1 MQETH
6 SMATELHKKDLEII
20 EEKFQLRIKTSY
32 IEISEHEGIVRE
44 LQARERD
51 LQKHLYEEAQATK
64 DAYATQIS
72 NDLREQADREQQKL
86 EEVIQLLKGEL
97 STARQESRQALE
109 EKERQWSDLLDS
121 RTSQALQEMKDAIGE
136 RNDLHQQLSNCEQD
150 KHKLEAEL
158 ASVQAELAEKV
169 QQFASYEESMVREV
183 DTLNSRLA
191 DQFKVS
197 EELATSQNKAR
208 ELKDALKL
216 HKQEAASLDSL
227 VKTKDMALER
237 AAKEAVQLKKRITWV
252 T

>member
-86 EEVIQLLKGEL
+86 QEVIELLKGEL
-97 STARQESRQALE
+97 STAQQESRQALE

-136 RNDLHQQLSNCEQD
+136 RNDLQ
-150 KHKLEAEL
+150 
-158 ASVQAELAEKV
+158 
-169 QQFASYEESMVREV
+169 
-183 DTLNSRLA
+183 
-191 DQFKVS
+191 
-197 EELATSQNKAR
+197 
-208 ELKDALKL
+208 
-216 HKQEAASLDSL
+216 
-227 VKTKDMALER
+227 
-237 AAKEAVQLKKRITWV
+237 
-252 T
+252 